1 MFCGVD
7 LAAKQGDPGAVPLR
21 LGDQRDGIV
30 RRAESLQQ
38 TADAQTPK
46 ASLSPALAEK
56 LGVTDGATVR
66 VTQGKGSVLLRA
78 AVDAS
83 LPAQVVRVA
92 AAHASTSALGAM
104 FGAISVETA

>member
-1 MFCGVD
+1 
-7 LAAKQGDPGAVPLR
+7 LAGLQRVADVPIYAT
-21 LGDQRDGIV
+21 DGIV

-38 TADAQTPK
+38 TTDAQAPQ
-46 ASLSPALAEK
+46 ANLSATLAEK

-104 FGAISVETA
+104 FGAISVEKA